1 MFFTTGLQIS
11 IRKQFLETYH
21 TQGRSLLKVQKVDKL
36 WLQIYT
42 RIIFMLLFF
51 SVNEQNYSLIFQYN
65 FISKFNK
72 PISQNYSLKEV
83 NS

>member
-11 IRKQFLETYH
+11 IRKQFLETYY

>member
-11 IRKQFLETYH
+11 IQEQFLETYY

-42 RIIFMLLFF
+42 RIIFMLLLF

-72 PISQNYSLKEV
+72 PVSQNYSLKEV